1 MRPAGGAAALC
12 AHTLPSALVTPP
24 HLPLLGGCEVLSG
37 CYGDG
42 MRGQQVSAESVN
54 QEELVWL
61 GGGHPQPL
69 SWALLLQRQE
79 GPPEPHQ
86 AQRSPQSLGRLA
98 LHCCGVHSQDG
109 RTPGW
114 DGGRILEELFPLACR
129 PASSGLHPEDPG
141 RAALAPSLGFP
152 MCRIVPRGQ
161 PGPRGRC
168 RRCGPLRP
176 EAPAGQA
183 SPQEAGPYILR
194 AHAGHTRPCTRTSTA
209 QAVCI
214 SPHSSVSC

>member
-1 MRPAGGAAALC
+1 M
-12 AHTLPSALVTPP
+12 TPP
-24 HLPLLGGCEVLSG
+24 HLLLLGGCEVLSG

-141 RAALAPSLGFP
+141 RASVSPCAGLCHEGSQGPGGGAAVVGPSGRKHLRVRLRPRKQGP
-152 MCRIVPRGQ
+152 TYSGRTQGTRGPAHARPRPTPSASRLTVPRAANPTTQ
-161 PGPRGRC
+161 KGR
-168 RRCGPLRP
+168 
-176 EAPAGQA
+176 
-183 SPQEAGPYILR
+183 
-194 AHAGHTRPCTRTSTA
+194 
-209 QAVCI
+209 
-214 SPHSSVSC
+214 